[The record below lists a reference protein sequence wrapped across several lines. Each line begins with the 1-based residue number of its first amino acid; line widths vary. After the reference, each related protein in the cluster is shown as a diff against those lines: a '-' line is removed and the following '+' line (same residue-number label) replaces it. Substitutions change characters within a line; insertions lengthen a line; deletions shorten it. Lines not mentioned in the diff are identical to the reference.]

1 MNMEQGEIKSP
12 EAGKIRLSD
21 YLNKGTFR
29 TVIYMT
35 SGIIVFL
42 VGVIVYGIILNSL
55 EEPLSE
61 AMQGKGFKKLKD
73 VNIIIDRR
81 SYTLSLLEDTVLIKT
96 YRASFGRNLL
106 EPKSKADDNATPV
119 GEYKICDI
127 DTAHNYYKFLKL
139 NYPNLND
146 AAEALRKGLITQKEY
161 DQLKFEFYY
170 EECPKLQ
177 TVLGGNIGIHGI
189 GRLNYIFKNLPFVY
203 NWTDGSIALSNEN
216 IDEIYSVIMEG
227 TKVVIK

>member
-1 MNMEQGEIKSP
+1 MELGEIKSF
-12 EAGKIRLSD
+12 EAGKIRISD

-29 TVIYMT
+29 TIIYMT
-35 SGIIVFL
+35 SGIVVFL

-61 AMQGKGFKKLKD
+61 AMQGKGFDILNN
-73 VNIIIDRR
+73 VNIVVDRQ
-81 SYTLSLLEDTVLIKT
+81 SYTLSIYEDTVLIKT

-106 EPKSKADDNATPV
+106 EPKNRADDNATPV

-146 AAEALRKGLITQKEY
+146 AAEALRKGLITQQEY

-170 EECPKLQ
+170 EDCPKLK
-177 TVLGGNIGIHGI
+177 TVLGGNVGIHGI

-203 NWTDGSIALSNEN
+203 NWTDGSIALSDEN
-216 IDEIYSVIMEG
+216 IDEIYSVVTKG